1 MHQRGGEGGALNTS
15 IVKGKLMGVGTGPGD
30 PELLTLKAVRAVQE
44 ADVIAF
50 FCKKGSRGN
59 GRTIVEAH
67 VRPGTAELPLVYPV
81 TVEMQ
86 KDEPDYKGPIADFF
100 DRSADEIAAHLDAG
114 RNVAVLSEGDPL
126 FYGSY
131 MHLHVRLAN
140 RYQAEV
146 IAGVT
151 AMSGCWSMTGL
162 PLVQG
167 DDILSVLPGTLP
179 EDKLVERLSNT
190 DGAVIMKVG
199 RNLPKIRRALTAV
212 GKLSGALYVERG
224 TMANGAALKLEERDE
239 SPAPYFS
246 LVLVPGWKTRP
257 PEIDA
262 DRPALGKQVEPTEL
276 ELGK

>member
-1 MHQRGGEGGALNTS
+1 LNAT
-15 IVKGKLMGVGTGPGD
+15 ILKGRLTGVGTGPGD
-30 PELLTLKAVRAVQE
+30 PELLTLKAVRAINE

-50 FCKKGSRGN
+50 FCKKGSTGN
-59 GRTIVEAH
+59 GRAIVEAH
-67 VRPGTAELPLVYPV
+67 IRSGTLELPLVYPV
-81 TVEMQ
+81 TVETN
-86 KDEPDYKGPIADFF
+86 KDEADYRGPIADFF
-100 DRSADEIAAHLDAG
+100 DRSAEEIAAHLDAG
-114 RNVAVLSEGDPL
+114 KNVAVLSEGDPL

-131 MHLHVRLAN
+131 MHLHVRLSG
-140 RYQAEV
+140 RYQADV

-179 EDKLVERLSNT
+179 EDKLVERLKDT

-199 RNLPKIRRALTAV
+199 RNLPKIRRALASV

-224 TMANGAALKLEERDE
+224 TMANGAAQKLEDRDQ

-246 LVLVPGWKTRP
+246 IVLVPGWKTRP
-257 PEIDA
+257 GV
-262 DRPALGKQVEPTEL
+262 DR
-276 ELGK
+276 

>member
-1 MHQRGGEGGALNTS
+1 LNAA
-15 IVKGKLMGVGTGPGD
+15 ILKGRLTGVGTGPGD
-30 PELLTLKAVRAVQE
+30 PELLTLKAVRAINE

-50 FCKKGSRGN
+50 FCKKGSTGN
-59 GRTIVEAH
+59 GRAIVEAH
-67 VRPGTAELPLVYPV
+67 IRSGTLELPLVYPV
-81 TVEMQ
+81 TVETN
-86 KDEPDYKGPIADFF
+86 KDEADYRGPIADFF
-100 DRSADEIAAHLDAG
+100 DRSAEEIAAHLDAG
-114 RNVAVLSEGDPL
+114 KNVAVLSEGDPL

-131 MHLHVRLAN
+131 MHLHVRLSG

-179 EDKLVERLSNT
+179 EDKLVERLKDT

-199 RNLPKIRRALTAV
+199 RNLPKIRRALASV

-224 TMANGAALKLEERDE
+224 TMSNGAAQKLEDRDQ

-246 LVLVPGWKTRP
+246 IVLVPGWKTRP
-257 PEIDA
+257 GA
-262 DRPALGKQVEPTEL
+262 DR
-276 ELGK
+276 

>member
-1 MHQRGGEGGALNTS
+1 LNAA
-15 IVKGKLMGVGTGPGD
+15 ILKGRLTGVGTGPGD
-30 PELLTLKAVRAVQE
+30 PELLTLKAVRAINE

-50 FCKKGSRGN
+50 FCKKGSTGN
-59 GRTIVEAH
+59 GRAIVEAH
-67 VRPGTAELPLVYPV
+67 IRSGTLELPLVYPV
-81 TVEMQ
+81 TVETN
-86 KDEPDYKGPIADFF
+86 KDEADYRGPIADFF

-114 RNVAVLSEGDPL
+114 KNVAVLSEGDPL

-131 MHLHVRLAN
+131 MHLHVRLSG

-179 EDKLVERLSNT
+179 EDKLVEKLKDT

-199 RNLPKIRRALTAV
+199 RNLPKIRRALASV

-224 TMANGAALKLEERDE
+224 TMSNGAAQKLEDRDQ

-246 LVLVPGWKTRP
+246 IVLVPGWKTRP
-257 PEIDA
+257 GA
-262 DRPALGKQVEPTEL
+262 DR
-276 ELGK
+276 